1 MLMSLKTRDGH
12 ELTLSVQTM
21 ASKLPFMYWMSDSG
35 KPRKSRRLQGLL
47 PPLFWVCFE
56 KVAGDHVSSML
67 LSDMDYPMMQNV
79 YNLIRQRRMPQI
91 ERVVDQYGETYFREL
106 IWTLKD

>member
-1 MLMSLKTRDGH
+1 
-12 ELTLSVQTM
+12 M
-21 ASKLPFMYWMSDSG
+21 ASKLPFMHWMSEVG
-35 KPRKSRRLQGLL
+35 KPRKRQRLQGLL

-79 YNLIRQRRMPQI
+79 SNLIRQRRMPQNVWWISTVTLIFVNSFGLWKI
-91 ERVVDQYGETYFREL
+91 EDG
-106 IWTLKD
+106 K